1 MLVVEWLAL
10 ALAVLGF
17 LAAAAAED
25 VSRRRKARTY
35 VSRPVKE
42 APRILAAE

>member
-1 MLVVEWLAL
+1 MLVVEGLAL

-25 VSRRRKARTY
+25 ASRRRKARAY
-35 VSRPVKE
+35 VARPVKE